1 MVLFLNKYVVM
12 KIQNPKVSVI
22 VPIYNV
28 EKYIEKCATSLFEQT
43 LEEIEYIFVN
53 DCTPD
58 NSICVLENVI
68 ERYPSR
74 KDNVCIVHHNVN
86 KGLTSARNSGLE
98 IAKGEYIAHCDS
110 DDWVDRD
117 AYKKMYE
124 MAKSHHADV
133 CVCDMN
139 MVFPEGVVCESTPK
153 TTVSKSSYLKSW
165 ISNGMTPLWIM
176 ISARSLYQN
185 NNLLCP
191 RGVTYCEDFHMTVRL
206 LHYASNIV
214 KVQEPLYY
222 YNRLNVTSL
231 LNERKSSAQAEETK
245 VYVDIIEFFRKE
257 KVDDTYEREMAWRL
271 LKSLQLLCFDN
282 NRYEEF
288 RSLYVGKNK
297 YILSCPPFFCNF
309 KVKVMMLMLSLH
321 MDWCVTFINNLRK
334 LC

>member
-1 MVLFLNKYVVM
+1 MCDFLAIMVLFLNKYVVM

-58 NSICVLENVI
+58 NSIRVLENVI

-110 DDWVDRD
+110 DDWLDKD

-124 MAKSHHADV
+124 KAKLHYADV

-139 MVFPEGVVCESTPK
+139 ILFPSCKIQMLTPQVG
-153 TTVSKSSYLKSW
+153 VSKEDFIRKW
-165 ISNGMTPLWIM
+165 IVSGMT
-176 ISARSLYQN
+176 SLCSVFAAKDLYVEHG
-185 NNLLCP
+185 LSSP
-191 RGVTYCEDFHMTVRL
+191 IDIIYCEDFHLTVRM
-206 LHYASNIV
+206 LHFARRVV
-214 KVQEPLYY
+214 KVDEPLYN
-222 YNRLNVTSL
+222 YNRLNACSL
-231 LNERKSSAQAEETK
+231 LNEMNPTAQ
-245 VYVDIIEFFRKE
+245 VDE
-257 KVDDTYEREMAWRL
+257 VNA
-271 LKSLQLLCFDN
+271 
-282 NRYEEF
+282 
-288 RSLYVGKNK
+288 
-297 YILSCPPFFCNF
+297 
-309 KVKVMMLMLSLH
+309 
-321 MDWCVTFINNLRK
+321 
-334 LC
+334 